1 MGELDAAGGQP
12 MSAPAEDVDAPL
24 RALAD
29 ANRRRILAVV
39 RDQPRAVGEI
49 AEQVAMS
56 QQAVSFHL
64 RVLRGAG
71 LVTERHERTRHLFV
85 VRTDG
90 LRAVR
95 EFLDTFWPT
104 HLAALKQAAEA
115 EARRNRS
122 KRRPDG

>member
-1 MGELDAAGGQP
+1 MDAAEDLDAA
-12 MSAPAEDVDAPL
+12 L

-29 ANRRRILAVV
+29 GNRRRILALV

-71 LVTERHERTRHLFV
+71 LVSERRERTRHLFL
-85 VRTDG
+85 VRPDG

-95 EFLDTFWPT
+95 EYLDGFWPS
-104 HLAALKQAAEA
+104 HLDALKEAAEA
-115 EARRNRS
+115 EAGENRRERGQ
-122 KRRPDG
+122 DG